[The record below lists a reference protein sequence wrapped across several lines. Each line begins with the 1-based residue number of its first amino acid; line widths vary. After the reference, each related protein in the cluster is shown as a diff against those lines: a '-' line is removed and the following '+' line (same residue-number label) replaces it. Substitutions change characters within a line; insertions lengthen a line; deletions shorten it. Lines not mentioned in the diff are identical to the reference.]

1 MVVFGGHSLIY
12 LFISSAGPIEAA
24 KHAVQQ
30 IEKNPQQHNQT
41 EAYYGRQQIIRYHI
55 LKEGVKI
62 KLMLLELI

>member
-41 EAYYGRQQIIRYHI
+41 EAYYGRQ
-55 LKEGVKI
+55 
-62 KLMLLELI
+62 